1 MLSQL
6 IEETGYPIIQKHG
19 QRLTGPP
26 PDWSGPE
33 PERGSELYCYMI
45 PRDCF
50 EVRQL
55 IAIFGEKMELLSSAG
70 RVGPSLPLSWPALP
84 DQDDGGVQ
92 WSQPRLLLR

>member
-1 MLSQL
+1 MLSKVTQ
-6 IEETGYPIIQKHG
+6 ETGYPIIQKHG

-33 PERGSELYCYMI
+33 PERGSELYCYLI

-55 IAIFGEKMELLSSAG
+55 QPNVG
-70 RVGPSLPLSWPALP
+70 RGTAL
-84 DQDDGGVQ
+84 VCRTS
-92 WSQPRLLLR
+92 WSQSSSQLGGSTRSG